1 MFDVEVTIIV
11 ETFNLGE
18 GSFQPTLRRTL
29 VAANRIAAERDGT
42 EVLLADC
49 SRRRT
54 SGCRSHPG

>member
-42 EVLLADC
+42 W
-49 SRRRT
+49 
-54 SGCRSHPG
+54 RSHGMRFLAAR